1 MSVIKLFAMGQN
13 YKKYA
18 QVSNRMR
25 KTSKNDR
32 KSLLDASDNRCQR
45 CGMSVRGMPTQIIY
59 KNSDKT
65 DKRQSNVM
73 IVCRTCSDEMNKRPK
88 TEKTQIIK
96 KIQPKEPLKAKE
108 KPKEKIWWK
117 FWNF

>member
-1 MSVIKLFAMGQN
+1 MGQN

-25 KTSKNDR
+25 KTSRNDR

-45 CGMSVRGMPTQIIY
+45 CGMSVRGMPTQIVY
-59 KNSDKT
+59 KNSDST

-73 IVCRTCSDEMNKRPK
+73 IVCMTCYDEMNKRPK
-88 TEKTQIIK
+88 TEKVAKPETPQKKPIK
-96 KIQPKEPLKAKE
+96 PEE
-108 KPKEKIWWK
+108 KPKEKVWWK